1 MIDFSNKS
9 GVEVWFCS
17 AINQNWLFFFL
28 GLQLQSLSGTI
39 PGKHYSSFS
48 ISGAGCC
55 KGGHEQDTSS
65 CIELFLAAVLSV
77 FRVTVKIEAVVL
89 GSEKS
94 EGKSLNAW

>member
-1 MIDFSNKS
+1 MELKFGFAWLLNKTGFLFS
-9 GVEVWFCS
+9 
-17 AINQNWLFFFL
+17 FL

-77 FRVTVKIEAVVL
+77 FRVTVKTEAAVL
-89 GSEKS
+89 ASEKVR
-94 EGKSLNAW
+94 GKASAPGRI